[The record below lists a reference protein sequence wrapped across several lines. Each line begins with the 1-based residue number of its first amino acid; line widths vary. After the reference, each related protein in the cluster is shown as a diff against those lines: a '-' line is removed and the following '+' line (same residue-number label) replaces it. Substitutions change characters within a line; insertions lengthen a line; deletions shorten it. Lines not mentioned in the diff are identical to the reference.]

1 MSPLNSL
8 QRKGNLFFVCA
19 PLWIFQTLVT
29 GVCFL
34 YWMTQFTTRNL
45 SSFSVHQFREDI
57 RTENFYF
64 WALPFFVQYQ
74 GSEEYWKST
83 KSFFINSSN
92 SIHWGFIIQQE
103 RKVYFWEMHHI
114 WHVNIVKSI
123 LFYFL
128 SPHKKGHFLN
138 IYSNTWEHDLRSKD
152 IVIAR
157 SQKTKGYCKSE
168 L

>member
-1 MSPLNSL
+1 MFFRSLLNSL
-8 QRKGNLFFVCA
+8 QRKGNSFFVCV

-34 YWMTQFTTRNL
+34 YWMTQFTTRNV
-45 SSFSVHQFREDI
+45 SSFSVHPILSVYGR
-57 RTENFYF
+57 Y
-64 WALPFFVQYQ
+64 LHYHVVLYQ

-114 WHVNIVKSI
+114 WHVNIEKK
-123 LFYFL
+123 YFFFISWAL
-128 SPHKKGHFLN
+128 TKKVN
-138 IYSNTWEHDLRSKD
+138 SWIYIQIHGNMIWAQRT
-152 IVIAR
+152 
-157 SQKTKGYCKSE
+157 
-168 L
+168 